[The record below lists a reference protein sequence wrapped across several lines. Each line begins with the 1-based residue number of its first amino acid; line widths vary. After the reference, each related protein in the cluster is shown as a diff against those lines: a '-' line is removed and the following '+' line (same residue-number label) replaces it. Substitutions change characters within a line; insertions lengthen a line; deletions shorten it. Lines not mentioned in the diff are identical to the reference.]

1 LRLIP
6 GWREMGQLIRA
17 TIAERVRIAIPC
29 ERTAA
34 DHNRGYLLI
43 HCIFNAA
50 QHRRPWPMANRR
62 GYEPHL
68 SAWRPE

>member
-43 HCIFNAA
+43 HCIF
-50 QHRRPWPMANRR
+50 QCR
-62 GYEPHL
+62 
-68 SAWRPE
+68 SAPVAVADGKSTRL